1 MSDLLTT
8 YLELALSGEM
18 KNGASLARARRQDD
32 NTDTGADN
40 NADTGATGNTDTGAS
55 GNTDSGATDNNDG
68 GNIEPGPPANV
79 IDGTNDGTDDVADDT
94 ENSAVVA
101 GATACLLTTLFSL

>member
-1 MSDLLTT
+1 MSDKLTT

-18 KNGASLARARRQDD
+18 KNGASLARARREDD
-32 NTDTGADN
+32 NTDTEADN
-40 NADTGATGNTDTGAS
+40 NADTSAADNTDTSAS
-55 GNTDSGATDNNDG
+55 GNTDTETDNNVDTSAG
-68 GNIEPGPPANV
+68 ETGN
-79 IDGTNDGTDDVADDT
+79 TNTDK